1 MLNGGPMQGDEREVR
16 SLAIEQ
22 VYEAILS
29 GYRTAREVQAGTG
42 LNPVTC
48 RTSLTKL
55 RDRGRLK
62 ITGSV
67 IYPTES
73 QPMHFY
79 EPVL

>member
-1 MLNGGPMQGDEREVR
+1 MQGDEREVR
-16 SLAIEQ
+16 VLAIET
-22 VYEAILS
+22 VFNAILS
-29 GYRTAREVQAGTG
+29 GYRTAREVQATSGIHP
-42 LNPVTC
+42 NTC
-48 RTSLTKL
+48 RACLTKL

-62 ITGSV
+62 VTGFV